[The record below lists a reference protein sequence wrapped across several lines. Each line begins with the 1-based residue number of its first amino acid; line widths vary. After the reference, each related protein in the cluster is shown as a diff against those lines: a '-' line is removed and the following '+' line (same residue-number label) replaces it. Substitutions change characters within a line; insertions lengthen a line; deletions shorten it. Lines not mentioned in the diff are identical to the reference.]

1 MKSYG
6 FVSLNLIYRENILS
20 SFFSSEDIERSPAIF
35 FFTFT
40 SVASKMVF
48 SLGLERSEV
57 LRFNGVLDI
66 KGFFCFILSFA
77 NEISSESEVDAMNAS
92 HDSLH
97 LADGGGLQDGLQVL
111 VERIATAFQS
121 VAGG

>member
-1 MKSYG
+1 MKSEKAASALRINVG
-6 FVSLNLIYRENILS
+6 RLAFRVGVLI
-20 SFFSSEDIERSPAIF
+20 SEISNFD
-35 FFTFT
+35 
-40 SVASKMVF
+40 F

-97 LADGGGLQDGLQVL
+97 LADGGGLQNGLQVL